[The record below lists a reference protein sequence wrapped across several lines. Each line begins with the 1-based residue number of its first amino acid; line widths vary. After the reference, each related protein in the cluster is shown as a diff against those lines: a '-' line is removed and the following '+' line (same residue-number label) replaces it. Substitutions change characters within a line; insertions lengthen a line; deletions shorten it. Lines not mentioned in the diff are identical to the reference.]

1 MSSSPTDSTEA
12 APTASVPKLQTIN
25 YVNVL
30 AYLFY
35 FVVAIGCD
43 KTGLPDNATLSD
55 KYQTLVTP
63 ANYAFAIWGIIF
75 TSELIWTVVQCF
87 PKYRSHEL
95 VVKGVGY
102 NFCLASLAQSVWTIF
117 FGLEKIVLSLVAM
130 VSILVPLLKILAA
143 TTTQTTTTKTTTLSE
158 YWLLKFPFAIHASWI
173 MAATLINVN
182 IIAVFYHAPGA
193 IQTAIGWG
201 SLSILFSVGIYA
213 IMGKQHRARVWVV
226 PCVLA
231 WASFAIGKELSN
243 PRDKIVATFSE
254 ATIVHTKTASTVVAW
269 LLLVA
274 IAVEL
279 VKLRFFPSTQVVESD
294 EDGEASAGGQ
304 YSSLN

>member
-1 MSSSPTDSTEA
+1 MSSSPTDSTDA
-12 APTASVPKLQTIN
+12 VAPTASVPKLQTIN

-30 AYLFY
+30 AYLFN
-35 FVVAIGCD
+35 FVVVFGYT

-63 ANYAFAIWGIIF
+63 APYAFAIWGIIF

-102 NFCLASLAQSVWTIF
+102 NFCLASLAQCVWTF
-117 FGLEKIVLSLVAM
+117 LFGLEKMVLSLVAM

-143 TTTQTTTTKTTTLSE
+143 TTTQTTKATTLSE

-182 IIAVFYHAPGA
+182 VVAVFYNAPAA
-193 IQTAIGWG
+193 IQTTIGWG
-201 SLSILFSVGIYA
+201 SLSILFGVGILA
-213 IMGKQHRARVWVV
+213 ILGKQHRARVWVV

-231 WASFAIGKELSN
+231 WASFAIGKELSS

-254 ATIVHTKTASTVVAW
+254 ATIAHTKMASTVVAW

-279 VKLRFFPSTQVVESD
+279 VKLRFFPSTHQVVES
-294 EDGEASAGGQ
+294 EDGEADAGGQ